1 LAPPGS
7 LPNLPEA
14 TRMAQPE
21 NPDYRPGSFAL
32 AVPASRFGSDRPAV
46 SDSRRQGIPNLHSP
60 T

>member
-1 LAPPGS
+1 
-7 LPNLPEA
+7 
-14 TRMAQPE
+14 MAQPE